1 MMQPTYHAPRAS
13 ARFRTMTLSRSPRG
27 SRILTMACAIG
38 VLLLAGHAR
47 SASAQPVVE
56 AMSAG
61 DRESAA
67 RRPVQAL
74 SQFER
79 VLQQDPKNYAALWK
93 ASRELVDLGEYE
105 TNVAARTALYARA
118 TEFARRAITVTP
130 NDAEGHFHLS
140 RALGRTAQALGPRD
154 RVKYGIDVR
163 SEAMRALE
171 LSPRHPGALHV
182 MGVWNAEI
190 MRLNGFSRLV
200 AKTFLGG
207 KIFDTASWSEAVRFM
222 EQSVAVEPN
231 RLVHRLD
238 LARVYRDTG
247 RKADAR
253 TAYAAAIASPLA
265 DANDERYRA
274 DAQAELSKLGK

>member
-1 MMQPTYHAPRAS
+1 
-13 ARFRTMTLSRSPRG
+13 
-27 SRILTMACAIG
+27 MACAIG

-118 TEFARRAITVTP
+118 TEFARRAITVMP

-222 EQSVAVEPN
+222 ELSVAVEPN

-253 TAYAAAIASPLA
+253 TAYAAAIALPPA